1 MPRTTRADWT
11 NLKCSTTTIS
21 YHAVND
27 QVCTSQIGITAS
39 ANQER
44 DVFARY
50 LKEWGSESSCGTVTL
65 HFSRRVIR
73 SMPVFSS
80 SNPIVTLLIG
90 RLSSVTSCR
99 VITIGRLVVKHCTS
113 LNPTTECSILKVE
126 LASLKLCRKI

>member
-1 MPRTTRADWT
+1 MPRTTRADCT
-11 NLKCSTTTIS
+11 DLKYSS

-27 QVCTSQIGITAS
+27 QVCMNQICVTAS
-39 ANQER
+39 SNQER

-50 LKEWGSESSCGTVTL
+50 LKEWGSEGSRGTVSL
-65 HFSRRVIR
+65 SSSRRIIR
-73 SMPVFSS
+73 SRPVFIS
-80 SNPIVTLLIG
+80 SNPIVTLLFG

-113 LNPTTECSILKVE
+113 LNPTTECSIFKVE